1 MTLLLA
7 FYLEEET
14 WGGGAG
20 SEVPGAAFS
29 ASFDSENH
37 LQ

>member
-14 WGGGAG
+14 WAGGAG
-20 SEVPGAAFS
+20 RGVPGAAFS
-29 ASFDSENH
+29 ASFGSENH